1 MAQTVTFQKNCW
13 SFLVKYDCIR
23 SRLQKNT
30 MHSLTSRFTASAL
43 CLCMLS
49 SCANIKDDG
58 TRTRTEGTLGGA
70 ALGAGLGALIGA
82 ASGHAGQGALIGLA
96 AGGIAGLA
104 YGNHVAMKK
113 SQYRSTE
120 AWLDACISQARR
132 TNEGARSYNNGLS
145 SKISKLKNEIAAAK
159 ASGNQGVLQQKK
171 AEIIKLEKETSK
183 QMKGI
188 DSEITNQNRVLG
200 EAKSTSLKNEVISL
214 RSTRNSMNNNYQRL
228 ASLSR
233 EADA

>member
-1 MAQTVTFQKNCW
+1 MN
-13 SFLVKYDCIR
+13 
-23 SRLQKNT
+23 
-30 MHSLTSRFTASAL
+30 SLFIKFTASAL
-43 CLCMLS
+43 CLCMLT

-82 ASGHAGQGALIGLA
+82 ASGNAGRGALIGLA
-96 AGGIAGLA
+96 AGGLAGLA

-113 SQYRSTE
+113 AQYRSTE
-120 AWLDACISQARR
+120 AWLDACIAQARR
-132 TNEGARSYNNGLS
+132 TNQSARAYNSGLS
-145 SKISKLKNEIAAAK
+145 ARISKLKNEIAAAK
-159 ASGNQGVLQQKK
+159 ASGNRGVLQQKK
-171 AEIIKLEKETSK
+171 AEIINLEHEATK

-188 DSEITNQNRVLG
+188 DSEITNQDRVLG

-214 RSTRNSMNNNYQRL
+214 RSTRSSINSNYQRL